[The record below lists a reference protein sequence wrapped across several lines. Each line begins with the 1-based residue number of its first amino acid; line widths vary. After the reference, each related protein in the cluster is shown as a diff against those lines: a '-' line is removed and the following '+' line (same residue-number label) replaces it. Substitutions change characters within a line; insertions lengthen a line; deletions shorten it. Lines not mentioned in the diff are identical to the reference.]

1 MKKITIKGK
10 VLSIALAAI
19 LATTVSATTAFA
31 NEGGADNPIELKY
44 INTKAQL
51 PIYQLRLNNLNKGSY
66 AIAIKDETGSLLYNE
81 TVAGAEIVRNYQFDT
96 ELPTDAKLTFE
107 VSNLKDNTVKVY
119 NVSKNTKLIEDVVV
133 NQVK

>member
-1 MKKITIKGK
+1 MKAK

-19 LATTVSATTAFA
+19 LATTATTVFA
-31 NEGGADNPIELKY
+31 NDGGADNPIELKY

-51 PIYQLRLNNLNKGSY
+51 PIYQLRLNNLSKGSY

-81 TVAGAEIVRNYQFDT
+81 TVAGAKIVRNYQFDA
-96 ELPTDAKLTFE
+96 ELPADTQLTFE

-119 NVSKNTKLIEDVVV
+119 NVSKNTKVVEDVVV
-133 NQVK
+133 NEVK